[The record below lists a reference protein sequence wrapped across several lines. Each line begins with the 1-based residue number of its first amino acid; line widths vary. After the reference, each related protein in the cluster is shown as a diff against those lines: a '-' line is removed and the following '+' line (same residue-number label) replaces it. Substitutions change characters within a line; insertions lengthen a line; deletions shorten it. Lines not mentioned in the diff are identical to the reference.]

1 MKFVQLKDESDQAVV
16 SPMSRMHPPYDAP
29 VYVEESF
36 PAWFDGGPINL
47 QVASIPGVFGNT
59 ADGLDRD
66 HGNPRSLIVGCLV
79 VSASVRRSNQPC
91 RPAPGKLPDS
101 NPCLADLGLRTC
113 PSLLRWVLRRWIIAI
128 RSARRPMAWCGSY
141 VIAP

>member
-59 ADGLDRD
+59 ADGLDRH

-79 VSASVRRSNQPC
+79 VSASVRRSHEPC
-91 RPAPGKLPDS
+91 RPR
-101 NPCLADLGLRTC
+101 LGSFRI
-113 PSLLRWVLRRWIIAI
+113 RIHVLQISGSGRVRHSFAGC
-128 RSARRPMAWCGSY
+128 SAGGL
-141 VIAP
+141 